1 MKKEIKNP
9 ENALEYTMQ
18 NNENV
23 FFVSCK
29 KNAANENSG
38 LSTVSL
44 APFLE
49 KIIQKTLNA
58 DFFSVINLK

>member
-1 MKKEIKNP
+1 
-9 ENALEYTMQ
+9 MQ